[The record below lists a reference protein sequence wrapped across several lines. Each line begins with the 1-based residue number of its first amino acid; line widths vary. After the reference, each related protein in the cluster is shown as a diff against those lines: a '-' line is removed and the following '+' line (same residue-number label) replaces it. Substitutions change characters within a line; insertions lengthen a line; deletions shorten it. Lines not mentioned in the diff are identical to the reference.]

1 MGVVEYLQQYGEAAR
16 VARQIKKEYEREL
29 DMIDAIR
36 SPMDGDGTHG
46 SGISRTVESKATR
59 LADKAA
65 ELSKAWDDAI
75 RVRQEVY
82 KAIRKVP
89 GVAGDVLYERYVCL
103 RSWDKVAL
111 IVGYSV
117 RHTIRL
123 HNEGIE
129 YLEKNLE
136 F

>member
-16 VARQIKKEYEREL
+16 VARQIKREYEREL

-89 GVAGDVLYERYVCL
+89 GVAVCL
-103 RSWDKVAL
+103 SQVMGQGRSDC
-111 IVGYSV
+111 
-117 RHTIRL
+117 RL
-123 HNEGIE
+123 LGAAHDPAAQ
-129 YLEKNLE
+129 
-136 F
+136 